1 MRILTVAIVLSLAAK
16 THAATIIPVDFFDAG
31 PISVTAPAGG
41 SATQAVQPGLPVL
54 GGTRKID
61 VSSITY
67 LAFTPNPV
75 TFSVVPP
82 MGFHSGGSTT
92 NGETVLTYDAGGPHD
107 LLIDAFGIIGTAE
120 TTFVL
125 FDFALASG
133 LTITATAV
141 DSDADVATTS
151 FTSGIGVIPPDLEV
165 TVVFADWIPA
175 VGNTGAVDFDKIS
188 SISFS
193 VYAPVGSDF
202 VLNSIVIATTIPE
215 PTSLAI
221 LGTLCG
227 LALVI
232 RRKRS

>member
-1 MRILTVAIVLSLAAK
+1 MRILTAAVVLLLAVDA
-16 THAATIIPVDFFDAG
+16 HASPIIPVDFFVDG
-31 PISVTAPAGG
+31 PVSVTAPAGG
-41 SATQAVQPGLPVL
+41 SSGQTAQSGLAVL

-61 VSSITY
+61 VESIAY
-67 LAFTPNPV
+67 LAFAPNPV
-75 TFSVVPP
+75 TFSVAPP
-82 MGFHSGGSTT
+82 FGIHSGGSQT
-92 NGETVLTYDAGGPHD
+92 NGVTTLTYDAGGPHD
-107 LLIDAFGIIGTAE
+107 LVIDAFSVIGTPE

-141 DSDADVATTS
+141 DGDGDTATTA
-151 FTSGIGVIPPDLEV
+151 FTTGVGVIPPDLE
-165 TVVFADWIPA
+165 TTDVFADWVPD
-175 VGNTGAVDFDKIS
+175 VGNTGGVDFDKIS
-188 SISFS
+188 SLSFAFF
-193 VYAPVGSDF
+193 APVGSDF
-202 VLNSIVIATTIPE
+202 VLNSIVIGTTIPE